1 MTRYQKSKNEID
13 RIRQEFGEPIFR
25 MAISHLMDV
34 GIRHL
39 GELETQT
46 SIDIIM
52 AGDDTNNILPNH
64 VLCNVVRA
72 AHQLAKVDH
81 VDLLIYNQTEVEYG
95 MDYGMLN
102 YSRLKQLLSNCIDM
116 ICSDQEPEDA
126 LNDLYDIGLYEEE
139 IESLGFGNLLNED
152 EEED

>member
-1 MTRYQKSKNEID
+1 MTKYQRSKIEID
-13 RIRQEFGEPIFR
+13 RIREEFGEPIFR

-52 AGDDTNNILPNH
+52 ASDDTNNILPNH

-95 MDYGMLN
+95 MDYGMIN
-102 YSRLKQLLSNCIDM
+102 YSRLMQLLVNCIDT
-116 ICSDQEPEDA
+116 ICSDQTSKDA
-126 LNDLYDIGLYEEE
+126 LNSLYDIGMDEEEIEGLGFGDLLYEEE
-139 IESLGFGNLLNED
+139 D
-152 EEED
+152 

>member
-1 MTRYQKSKNEID
+1 MTRYQKSKSEID

-52 AGDDTNNILPNH
+52 AGDDTNNILPNK
-64 VLCNVVRA
+64 VLCDVVKA
-72 AHQLAKVDH
+72 AHQLSKVDH
-81 VDLLIYNQTEVEYG
+81 IDILIYNTTELEYG
-95 MDYGMLN
+95 MDYGMIN
-102 YSRLKQLLSNCIDM
+102 YSRLMQLLGNCIDM
-116 ICSDQEPEDA
+116 ICSDQTSKDA
-126 LNDLYDIGLYEEE
+126 LNSLYDIGMDEEE
-139 IESLGFGNLLNED
+139 IEGLGFGNLLE